1 MIVDRERIILKI
13 FHDYYVRNLSQSEI
27 AARHFISRQKV
38 QRFLEQGRSENL
50 VEVRIRFPERIHG
63 AVESEL
69 EDKYGLLEAIVASA
83 DPEHDFAMARRDISE
98 FAADYFLRVVGD
110 GMVVSVC
117 WSTFVSGMVDQ
128 IVRKIDATRDRP
140 ADLELVQSFGVVM
153 SGEQDLA
160 IFDAPRRLATAL
172 GAKLHLVM
180 APGIAASIG
189 AHRALMEDPAV
200 AGVLALARK
209 SDAAFLGIGAVDGES
224 NLVRAAGAFPG
235 LLAKLK
241 KRGVVGDMNGRF
253 FDRHGNPVESEID
266 ERLIG
271 LTLDELRELPLVV
284 GVSGGPGKYEAL
296 RASLEGGLVKTV
308 ITDVD
313 NARRLL
319 AEGAGRPRSAAKKK
333 RQGGK

>member
-13 FHDYYVRNLSQSEI
+13 FHDYYVRNMSQSEI
-27 AARHFISRQKV
+27 ASRHFISRQKV

-69 EDKYGLLEAIVASA
+69 EDRYGLLEAIVASA
-83 DPEHDFAMARRDISE
+83 DPEHDFAMARRDIAE

-110 GMVVSVC
+110 GMIVSVC
-117 WSTFVSGMVDQ
+117 WSTFISGMVDQ
-128 IVRKIDATRDRP
+128 IVRKVDATHGGP
-140 ADLELVQSFGVVM
+140 GALELVQSFGMVAG
-153 SGEQDLA
+153 GEQDLR

-180 APGIAASIG
+180 APGIAASAD

-224 NLVRAAGAFPG
+224 NLVRAARAIPG
-235 LLAKLK
+235 LLGKLK
-241 KRGVVGDMNGRF
+241 KRGAVGDMNGRF

-271 LTLDELRELPLVV
+271 LTLDEVRELPLVV

-296 RASLEGGLVKTV
+296 RAALEGGLVKT
-308 ITDVD
+308 IIIDID

-319 AEGAGRPRSAAKKK
+319 AEPKGGSRPPAKRKSRS
-333 RQGGK
+333 G